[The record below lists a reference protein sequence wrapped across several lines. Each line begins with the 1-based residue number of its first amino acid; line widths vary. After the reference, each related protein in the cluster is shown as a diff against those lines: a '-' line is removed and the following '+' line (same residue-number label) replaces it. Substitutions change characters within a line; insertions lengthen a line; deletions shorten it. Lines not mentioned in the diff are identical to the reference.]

1 MEYDRIILEMLER
14 IKALEEIVSALE
26 ITSTESKSEGDAMK
40 TSKKYR
46 RLAAKFE
53 EAGGKPIRLSFT
65 EIEEIIGFP
74 LPVSARQH
82 RAYWANTTTHS
93 ISLCWMN
100 AGYKVVEANLT
111 GEYIIFEC

>member
-1 MEYDRIILEMLER
+1 
-14 IKALEEIVSALE
+14 
-26 ITSTESKSEGDAMK
+26 MK
-40 TSKKYR
+40 TSNKYR

-53 EAGGKPIRLSFT
+53 EAGGKPIRLSFA

-74 LPVSARQH
+74 LPESARQH

-93 ISLCWMN
+93 ISSCWMN

-111 GEYIIFEC
+111 GGYIIFER

>member
-14 IKALEEIVSALE
+14 IKVLEEKVSALE
-26 ITSTESKSEGDAMK
+26 NTSTESKSEGDAMK
-40 TSKKYR
+40 TSNKYR
-46 RLAAKFE
+46 RLAAKFD
-53 EAGGKPIRLSFT
+53 EAGGKSVRLSFT

-74 LPVSARQH
+74 LPESARQH

-93 ISLCWMN
+93 ISSCWMN

-111 GEYIIFEC
+111 GGYIVFER